1 MSSFEKAGL
10 VSFVTQHNCEEKYL
24 SGQTERIGKKAT
36 IGKNK
41 AESNSG
47 PGRHGIVETESKWIR
62 NTKRSLGRRVKNK
75 LNAQKFV
82 VITEK

>member
-1 MSSFEKAGL
+1 M
-10 VSFVTQHNCEEKYL
+10 TQHNCEEKYL

-47 PGRHGIVETESKWIR
+47 PERHGIVETESKWIR
-62 NTKRSLGRRVKNK
+62 NLKRGLRRRVKK
-75 LNAQKFV
+75 Q
-82 VITEK
+82 T

>member
-1 MSSFEKAGL
+1 MSSLEKARL

-36 IGKNK
+36 IRKNK

-47 PGRHGIVETESKWIR
+47 PERHGIVETESKWIR
-62 NTKRSLGRRVKNK
+62 NTKRGLGRRVKNK
-75 LNAQKFV
+75 LNAQKFK

>member
-1 MSSFEKAGL
+1 MSSLEKAGL

-36 IGKNK
+36 IRKNK

-47 PGRHGIVETESKWIR
+47 PERHRIVETESKWIR
-62 NTKRSLGRRVKNK
+62 NTKRGLGRRVKNK
-75 LNAQKFV
+75 LNTQKF
-82 VITEK
+82 IATTEK